1 MRRAVATVVVLVL
14 LTCAAV
20 ATAASTDR
28 GGVAAGRGGG
38 PVPQF
43 PRLAGLWSHAEIN
56 VTIRRVQHTLILDQG
71 RITKA
76 SATEITLLRPDGTP
90 AVIEL
95 SPKTI
100 IVVKGRH
107 RPSSSLRRKM
117 FAQTMRIDDGPA
129 VRVRTTR

>member
-1 MRRAVATVVVLVL
+1 MRRTLATAVL
-14 LTCAAV
+14 LALLAFATAAS
-20 ATAASTDR
+20 AASTDR
-28 GGVAAGRGGG
+28 GGVVPGRGGG

-76 SATEITLLRPDGTP
+76 SSTEITLLRPDGTP
-90 AVIEL
+90 AVIQL

-100 IVVKGRH
+100 VVIKGRH
-107 RPSSSLRRKM
+107 RPALSLHRKM